1 MLPLPGLSPVGGKK
15 VAADF
20 DCGLLSSDG
29 RNFGSVRLAAVVEA
43 KCRWSLPLTAC
54 GSS

>member
-15 VAADF
+15 VAAD
-20 DCGLLSSDG
+20 CGLLSSDG
-29 RNFGSVRLAAVVEA
+29 RIFGSVRLAAVAEA
-43 KCRWSLPLTAC
+43 KYRWSLPLTAY